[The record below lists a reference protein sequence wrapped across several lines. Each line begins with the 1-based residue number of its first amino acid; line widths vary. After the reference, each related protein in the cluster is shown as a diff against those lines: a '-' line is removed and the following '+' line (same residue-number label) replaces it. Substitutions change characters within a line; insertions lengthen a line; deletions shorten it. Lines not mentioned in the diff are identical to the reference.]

1 MHIVHVDVHD
11 VIWYTMAEVID
22 MPCTEARKRA
32 NAAYNR
38 RQDNIMIRP
47 SKDEGTRIRQAAAD
61 AGMSVQAF
69 ILDTLRARIGTGDT
83 ETTGQTES
91 CE

>member
-1 MHIVHVDVHD
+1 
-11 VIWYTMAEVID
+11 MA
-22 MPCTEARKRA
+22 TKAQRKA
-32 NAAYNR
+32 VSAYQK

-61 AGMSVQAF
+61 AGMSVQGY
-69 ILDTLRARIGTGDT
+69 ILDTLRARIGTGDE
-83 ETTGQTES
+83 ETTKQDES

>member
-1 MHIVHVDVHD
+1 M
-11 VIWYTMAEVID
+11 TTKAQ
-22 MPCTEARKRA
+22 RKA
-32 NAAYNR
+32 VSAYQK

-47 SKDEGTRIRQAAAD
+47 SKDEGARIRQAAAD

>member
-1 MHIVHVDVHD
+1 
-11 VIWYTMAEVID
+11 
-22 MPCTEARKRA
+22 MPCTEAQKRG

-47 SKDEGTRIRQAAAD
+47 SKAEGAHIRAAAAA

-69 ILDTLRARIGTGDT
+69 ILDTLRARIGLPDEQNEQCDDG
-83 ETTGQTES
+83 E
-91 CE
+91 

>member
-1 MHIVHVDVHD
+1 
-11 VIWYTMAEVID
+11 MA
-22 MPCTEARKRA
+22 CSEARKRA
-32 NAAYNR
+32 NTAYNK

-47 SKDEGTRIRQAAAD
+47 SKEEGARIRQAAEL

-69 ILDTLRARIGTGDT
+69 ILDTLRQRIGPAQET
-83 ETTGQTES
+83 EQEDS

>member
-1 MHIVHVDVHD
+1 
-11 VIWYTMAEVID
+11 
-22 MPCTEARKRA
+22 MPLTDAQIKARV
-32 NAAYNR
+32 NYNR

-47 SKDEGTRIRQAAAD
+47 SKDEGARIRQAAAN

-69 ILDTLRARIGTGDT
+69 ILDTLRDRIGTGGQ
-83 ETTGQTES
+83 ETTEQTES

>member
-1 MHIVHVDVHD
+1 
-11 VIWYTMAEVID
+11 MA
-22 MPCTEARKRA
+22 TKAQRKA
-32 NAAYNR
+32 VSAYQK

-47 SKDEGTRIRQAAAD
+47 SKDEGARIRQAAAD
-61 AGMSVQAF
+61 AGMSVQAY

>member
-1 MHIVHVDVHD
+1 
-11 VIWYTMAEVID
+11 
-22 MPCTEARKRA
+22 MPLTDAQIKARV
-32 NAAYNR
+32 NYNR

-47 SKDEGTRIRQAAAD
+47 SKDEGARIRQAAAD

-69 ILDTLRARIGTGDT
+69 ILDTLRARIGTGDA
-83 ETTGQTES
+83 ETTTQDES

>member
-1 MHIVHVDVHD
+1 
-11 VIWYTMAEVID
+11 MA
-22 MPCTEARKRA
+22 TEAQRRA
-32 NAAYNR
+32 AIAYNR
-38 RQDNIMIRP
+38 RQDAITIRP
-47 SKDEGTRIRQAAAD
+47 SKDEGAHIRQAAAD

>member
-1 MHIVHVDVHD
+1 
-11 VIWYTMAEVID
+11 MA
-22 MPCTEARKRA
+22 TKAQRKA
-32 NAAYNR
+32 VSAYQK

-47 SKDEGTRIRQAAAD
+47 SKDEGARIRQAAAD
-61 AGMSVQAF
+61 AGMSVQAY

-83 ETTGQTES
+83 ETTEQTES